1 MTDKQLVPTI
11 EFATRPIIV
20 DGEKLTTSELAWLGR
35 SIIVALSEGEKI
47 DKEFVK
53 NFIKIRILIYT
64 NPENV
69 DFGRYENDR

>member
-1 MTDKQLVPTI
+1 MTDKQLVPSI
-11 EFATRPIIV
+11 KFATRPIIV
-20 DGEKLTTSELAWLGR
+20 NGEKITTSELAWLGR

-53 NFIKIRILIYT
+53 NFIKARILIYT

-69 DFGRYENDR
+69 DFGRYEYDR